1 MRKILLSL
9 SLCLLACDEG
19 DDKKPIP
26 SPTEDLST
34 SGGSTGGTSDDTTG
48 PVAQTDG
55 GSTAASTG
63 GEKPSMCN
71 SASCAKDADCGP
83 NLLCVDLLD
92 YPTKICAEPCLP
104 RTICDTSAKYKCDD
118 SPALACKDVA
128 GVFLCMPT
136 FCATSADC
144 NDYPCIDNL
153 CHY

>member
-34 SGGSTGGTSDDTTG
+34 SGDSMGGTSDDTTG

-55 GSTAASTG
+55 GSTAGS
-63 GEKPSMCN
+63 EPSMCN

-104 RTICDTSAKYKCDD
+104 QTICDTSAKYKCDD

-136 FCATSADC
+136 FCVTVEDC
-144 NDYPCIDNL
+144 NFNPCIDNL